1 MKPIYI
7 PKRDFDRVR
16 HIDRQ
21 RAWRARL
28 FADMCRINTLYM
40 IQTAGSGHIGSS
52 FSSLDMATWIYLHEL
67 SLGDGIEHAYF
78 SSKGH
83 DCPGLYS
90 VLMACGLLSFDLIH
104 GLRRL
109 DHLPGHPDVGT
120 PGIVANTGSLGMG
133 ISKAKGMVHADRL
146 QGQNGRRVFVML
158 GDGELQE
165 GQIWESLAS
174 AVYSGMWEI
183 TAIVDRNRI
192 QSDTWVDLTS
202 PQGSIE
208 DRFRA
213 CGWRVESVD
222 GHDFTALESVFA
234 AVAEEREVP
243 QVIIA
248 ETRKGNGVEKFV
260 HTVAPSED
268 IPYAYHSGALSQ
280 VDYDHAL
287 RELRERVVSLF
298 AEAGAEAPQFLT
310 GPGKEPVVSAVNIQ
324 RLLPAYE
331 KSLVELGDEIE
342 EVVVLDAD
350 LKYDCGLGAFA
361 NRFPERFF
369 ECGIAEQDM
378 VSRAGAMA
386 LKGLLPVVHSF
397 ACFLT
402 TRANENIYNNATE
415 RSRIIYTGWL
425 AGLIPAAP
433 GHSHQGVRDIAAL
446 TGIPGLD
453 LVAPSCVAEIPMA
466 LNYAAKVTSGSTYLR
481 MTSMPTSVPY
491 ALPESYVFTRGR
503 GCELVSGSDV
513 VLTAYGPIMLAQAFK
528 AAELLAKDG
537 ILAKVMNMPW
547 LNVIDEGWLKKQ
559 TEGATCVVTIDDH
572 YVDGGQ
578 GCRIAA
584 SLIRSGLSFERGV
597 HLLGVNEIPAC
608 GQPQEVLEHHRLDG
622 ASIASVVKKVVK
634 GA

>member
-1 MKPIYI
+1 MKPVYI
-7 PKRDFDRVR
+7 PKKDFDRVR
-16 HIDRQ
+16 QMDCQ

-67 SLGDGIEHAYF
+67 SLGDGNEHVYF

-109 DHLPGHPDVGT
+109 DLLPGHPDVGT

-146 QGQNGRRVFVML
+146 QGHTGRRVFVML

-174 AVYSGMWEI
+174 AVHYGMWEI

-202 PQGSIE
+202 PQGNIE

-222 GHDFTALESVFA
+222 GHDLTALESVFA
-234 AVAEEREVP
+234 VVAEEREVP

-260 HTVAPSED
+260 HKVAPSED
-268 IPYAYHSGALSQ
+268 TPYAYHSGALSPE
-280 VDYDHAL
+280 DYDHAV
-287 RELRERVVSLF
+287 RELRERVEALF

-310 GPGKEPVVSAVNIQ
+310 GPGKKPVVSPVNIQ
-324 RLLPAYE
+324 RLIPAYE
-331 KSLVELGDEIE
+331 KALAELGGEIE
-342 EVVVLDAD
+342 ELVVLDAD
-350 LKYDCGLGAFA
+350 LKYDCGLGTFA

-397 ACFLT
+397 SCFLT
-402 TRANENIYNNATE
+402 TRPNENIYNNATE
-415 RSRIIYTGWL
+415 KSRVIYTGWL

-446 TGIPGLD
+446 SGVPGLD
-453 LVAPSCVAEIPMA
+453 LVAPSCEAEVPMA
-466 LNYAAKVTSGSTYLR
+466 LNHAAREAVGSTYLR
-481 MTSMPTSVPY
+481 MASMPSSVPY
-491 ALPESYVFTRGR
+491 ALPETYVFTRGR
-503 GCELVSGSDV
+503 GCELVFGTGV
-513 VLTAYGPIMLAQAFK
+513 VLTAYGPIMLAQACK
-528 AAELLAKDG
+528 AAELLAEAG
-537 ILAKVMNMPW
+537 ISAKVLNMPW
-547 LNVIDEGWLKKQ
+547 LNAIDGQWLKEQ
-559 TEGATCVVTIDDH
+559 VEDAACVVTIDDH

-578 GCRIAA
+578 GMRIAA
-584 SLIRSGLSFERGV
+584 SLMQSGMSLEKGV

-622 ASIASVVKKVVK
+622 ASIAQAVKKFVK